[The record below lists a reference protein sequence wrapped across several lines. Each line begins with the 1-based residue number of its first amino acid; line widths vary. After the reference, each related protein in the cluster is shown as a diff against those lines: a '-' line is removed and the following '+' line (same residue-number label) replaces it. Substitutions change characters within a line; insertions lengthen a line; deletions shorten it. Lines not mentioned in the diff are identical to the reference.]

1 MDREAWYAAVHGVM
15 KSQTQLSDWTELMI
29 TDNWWGYADVEQGVY
44 GKALPFPRFL
54 NLKLL

>member
-44 GKALPFPRFL
+44 GKALPFPLFGSEP
-54 NLKLL
+54 